1 MLFDERACSRVDGAH
16 AALTESIFKEKIK
29 IMGYVV

>member
-1 MLFDERACSRVDGAH
+1 MLFDERACSCVDGAE
-16 AALTESIFKEKIK
+16 AIFKEKIK